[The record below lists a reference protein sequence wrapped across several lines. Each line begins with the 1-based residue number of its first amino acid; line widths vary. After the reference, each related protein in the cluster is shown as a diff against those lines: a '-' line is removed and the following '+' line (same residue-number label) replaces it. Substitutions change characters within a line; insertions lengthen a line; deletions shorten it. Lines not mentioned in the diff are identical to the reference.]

1 MPIRNVGIGIAATAF
16 LLSLVND
23 TAILALHSAH
33 FLTGSL
39 ASPSTIH
46 VGATLPTLVCILA
59 GAVSYFD
66 RSRLSRI
73 FFVGSAGSALLIVA
87 VNLFCQHSANF
98 ISTQVGIASLILIS
112 MMLYYGIET
121 EGEGARANEPVQMNP
136 IYTP

>member
-1 MPIRNVGIGIAATAF
+1 MAIRNAGIGIAATAF

-23 TAILALHSAH
+23 TAILTLHSAQ
-33 FLTGSL
+33 FLANGQPAPNPL
-39 ASPSTIH
+39 H

-59 GAVSYFD
+59 GAISAYD

-87 VNLFCQHSANF
+87 LNLFCEKGANF
-98 ISTQVGIASLILIS
+98 ISPQVGIASIILAS
-112 MMLYYGIET
+112 MMIYYGVET

-136 IYTP
+136 IFTP